1 MDQETAIKP
10 PPLWQ
15 NRDYLLLWL
24 GQAISSIG
32 TGMSQFAFPL
42 LVLTLTGSFADAGL
56 AGALGQLPYLLLS
69 LPAGALVDRWPRKR
83 VMITCTLCLVACLAS
98 IPLALFSGHLTIL
111 QIYVVAFVMGTL
123 FLFYGLA
130 ELGALTHMV
139 PRTQLTTAVAQN
151 EAVYSTVQLLS
162 PSLGGL
168 LLSRALALPFLADVL
183 SYFVLLGSLLGI
195 RSSLD
200 GEHERQT
207 QHILADIREG
217 IHWLWNHPVMRF
229 LAFLSGY
236 LYVTMNGS
244 VLLVY
249 AIARQQHI
257 ALALVGLLLGVGG
270 AGNIVGTL
278 LSPLVQRRLRFGW
291 ALTSML
297 LLFVLFW
304 PLYALASTPPL
315 LGLVIALLAVIDSI
329 ASIPSDSYRL
339 AAVPN
344 ALQGRV
350 GSIYRLIIFGSLIV
364 GQELIGLS
372 LDHFGILITIAWLW
386 LGLLLFALLALLL
399 PSVRQASFPLEIT
412 PSPPTPASIP
422 TTNNPPETE

>member
-1 MDQETAIKP
+1 MDQETLLKP
-10 PPLWQ
+10 PPLWR

-42 LVLTLTGSFADAGL
+42 LILTLTGSFADAGL

-83 VMITCTLCLVACLAS
+83 VMIICTLCLVICLAS
-98 IPLALFSGHLTIL
+98 IPLILLFGHLSIWQL
-111 QIYVVAFVMGTL
+111 YIVSFVMGTL
-123 FLFYGLA
+123 FLFYELA
-130 ELGALTHMV
+130 ELGALTQVV
-139 PRTQLTTAVAQN
+139 PRIQLSTAVAQN

-168 LLSRALALPFLADVL
+168 LLSRALALPFLADIL
-183 SYFVLLGSLLGI
+183 SYLVLLASLLGI
-195 RSSLD
+195 RAPLESEPEQQS
-200 GEHERQT
+200 

-217 IHWLWNHPVMRF
+217 IQWLWKHPIVRF

-236 LYVTMNGS
+236 LYLAMSGG

-257 ALALVGLLLGVGG
+257 SLSMLGLLLGIGG
-270 AGNIVGTL
+270 VGNIMGTL
-278 LSPLVQRRLRFGW
+278 LSPLIQHRLRFGY

-297 LLFVLFW
+297 FLFVLFW
-304 PLYALASTPPL
+304 PLYALASTPLL
-315 LGLVIALLAVIDSI
+315 LGLAIALLAVIDSI
-329 ASIPSDSYRL
+329 ASVLSDSYRL
-339 AAVPN
+339 AAVPT

-350 GSIYRLIIFGSLIV
+350 GSVYRLTLFGSLTI
-364 GQELIGLS
+364 GQALIGQT
-372 LDHFGILITIAWLW
+372 LDHAGVLLT
-386 LGLLLFALLALLL
+386 LGLLWIGLLFFALFALLTFKRLSWQNDL
-399 PSVRQASFPLEIT
+399 
-412 PSPPTPASIP
+412 
-422 TTNNPPETE
+422 